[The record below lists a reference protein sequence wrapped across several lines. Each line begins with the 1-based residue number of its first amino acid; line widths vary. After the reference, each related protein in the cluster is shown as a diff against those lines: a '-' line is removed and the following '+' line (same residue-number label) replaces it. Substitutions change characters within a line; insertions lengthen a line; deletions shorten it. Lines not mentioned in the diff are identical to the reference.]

1 MHLAKCD
8 PQAESSFVCLSG
20 MIYKHKIL
28 KLGQVMVLL
37 IFSSNENL
45 EDLET
50 LGIYN
55 FFSLILETTGSLRGV
70 SASWR

>member
-50 LGIYN
+50 LGIHN
-55 FFSLILETTGSLRGV
+55 FFFL
-70 SASWR
+70 